1 MAFEKYN
8 SITEQ
13 KEEIPFTIVGFT
25 LPRWSANYYNP
36 IRKKE
41 TLLEL
46 FPDSCAVYD
55 SVRTA
60 SESSSRKIRQ
70 IAKFSEKDYSEGFNV
85 RLTNP
90 GASIE
95 NRKERKDTVSGPVLY
110 LAVFFLVVSLVLQF
124 VLFRKMLFLL
134 SIDAQY
140 QKVRGTPDKEIRKE
154 ALLPLL
160 FVSLSSFLISIVVS
174 YIILAIIKASL
185 ASYPLFGLI
194 YPGYIEFLTI
204 LALSLVRTILAASPS
219 LRSLK
224 SKVHFITS

>member
-1 MAFEKYN
+1 
-8 SITEQ
+8 
-13 KEEIPFTIVGFT
+13 
-25 LPRWSANYYNP
+25 
-36 IRKKE
+36 
-41 TLLEL
+41 
-46 FPDSCAVYD
+46 
-55 SVRTA
+55 
-60 SESSSRKIRQ
+60 
-70 IAKFSEKDYSEGFNV
+70 
-85 RLTNP
+85 
-90 GASIE
+90 
-95 NRKERKDTVSGPVLY
+95 
-110 LAVFFLVVSLVLQF
+110 
-124 VLFRKMLFLL
+124 MLFLL

-224 SKVHFITS
+224 SKVHSITS